1 MPGNGNNFTELK
13 FVFEQMELI
22 ELDFKLVNLFKM
34 NTKIKTGII
43 GATGMVGQTFIKLL
57 ENHPWFDV
65 TYLAAS
71 ESSAGKTY
79 GQAVQGR
86 WHISSEVPSY
96 VKNMKVEDASKVEN
110 AIGKCSLIFC
120 AVSLSKDE
128 VKALEALY
136 ASRGF
141 AVVSA
146 NSAYRLAHDVPMLIP
161 EINHEHIHI
170 IPTQQ
175 KNNGWKEGFITVK
188 PNCSIQ
194 SYMIPLHA
202 LTVKG
207 YKIKQMTLTTLQGLS
222 GAGYPGPSAFDLT
235 DNIIPLIKGE
245 EEKSEIEPQ
254 KIFGTYKDGTIVND
268 TSTQI
273 SAHCTR
279 VPVIDGHTVCASISF
294 DGKKPTEEEIL
305 ECWRNYKSIP
315 KELGLPSAPENTIIY
330 RDEADRPQ
338 PRKDR
343 DAGNGMAITVG
354 RLRPCN
360 VLDYR
365 FVGLSHNTVRGAAGG
380 AILMAELLVAK
391 GYVK

>member
-1 MPGNGNNFTELK
+1 
-13 FVFEQMELI
+13 
-22 ELDFKLVNLFKM
+22 M
-34 NTKIKTGII
+34 NTKIKAGII

-79 GQAVQGR
+79 SQAVQNR
-86 WHISSEVPSY
+86 WHMSCEIPSY
-96 VKNMKVEDASKVEN
+96 AKDLMVEDAGNVDK
-110 AIGKCSLIFC
+110 AMGKCSVVFS

-128 VKALEALY
+128 VKIMEALY

-146 NSAYRLAHDVPMLIP
+146 NSAYRLEADVPMLIP
-161 EINHEHIHI
+161 EINHEHVNV

-175 KNNGWKEGFITVK
+175 KNHGWNTGFITVK

-202 LTVKG
+202 LVVKG
-207 YKIKQMTLTTLQGLS
+207 FKIKRMVLTTLQGLS
-222 GAGYPGPSAFDLT
+222 GAGYPGPSAFDLI
-235 DNIIPLIKGE
+235 DNIVPLIKGE

-254 KIFGTYKDGTIVND
+254 KIFGTLQQNQIVND
-268 TSTQI
+268 TSMSI

-279 VPVIDGHTVCASISF
+279 VPVIDGHTVCVSVEF
-294 DGKKPTEEEIL
+294 DGKKPSEAEIL
-305 ECWRNYKSIP
+305 DCWRNYHSIP
-315 KELGLPSAPENTIIY
+315 QELGLPSAPERTIIY
-330 RDEADRPQ
+330 KEELDRPQ

-343 DAGNGMAITVG
+343 DNGHGMAITIG

-360 VLDYR
+360 VFDYR

-380 AILMAELLVAK
+380 AILMAELLASK
-391 GYVK
+391 GFIKS

>member
-1 MPGNGNNFTELK
+1 
-13 FVFEQMELI
+13 
-22 ELDFKLVNLFKM
+22 M
-34 NTKIKTGII
+34 NKKIQTGIV
-43 GATGMVGQTFIKLL
+43 GATGMVGQMFIKLL

-79 GQAVQGR
+79 SEAVKGR
-86 WHISSEVPSY
+86 WHVSSEVPAY
-96 VKNMKVEDASKVEN
+96 VRNLMVEDAGKVEK
-110 AIGKCSLIFC
+110 AKGKCSLIFC

-128 VKALEALY
+128 VKAMEALY
-136 ASRGF
+136 ASNGF

-146 NSAYRLAHDVPMLIP
+146 NSAYRMDPDIPMLIP
-161 EINHEHIHI
+161 EINHEHINI
-170 IPTQQ
+170 IPVQQ
-175 KNNGWKEGFITVK
+175 KNHGWDKGFIAVK

-202 LTVKG
+202 LIAKG

-222 GAGYPGPSAFDLT
+222 GAGYPGTSAFDMV

-254 KIFGTYKDGTIVND
+254 KILGTIRDGRIIND
-268 TSTQI
+268 TSIQI

-294 DGKKPTEEEIL
+294 EGKKPTESEIL
-305 ECWRNYKSIP
+305 DCWKNYRSVP
-315 KELGLPSAPENTIIY
+315 KELGLPSAPEQTIIY
-330 RDEADRPQ
+330 REESDRPQ

-343 DAGNGMAITVG
+343 DNGHGMSITVG

-360 VLDYR
+360 VFDYR
-365 FVGLSHNTVRGAAGG
+365 FVGLSHNTNRGAAGG
-380 AILMAELLVAK
+380 AVLMAELLAAK
-391 GYVK
+391 EYIKE

>member
-1 MPGNGNNFTELK
+1 
-13 FVFEQMELI
+13 
-22 ELDFKLVNLFKM
+22 M
-34 NTKIKTGII
+34 NTRIKTGII
-43 GATGMVGQTFIKLL
+43 GATGMVGQMFIKLL

-79 GQAVQGR
+79 KQAVQGR
-86 WHISSEVPSY
+86 WHISSDVPEY
-96 VKNMKVEDASKVEN
+96 VRDLMVEDASMVDK
-110 AIGKCSLIFC
+110 AIGKCSIIFC
-120 AVSLSKDE
+120 AVSLGKDD
-128 VKALEALY
+128 VRALEALY

-141 AVVSA
+141 AVISA
-146 NSAYRLAHDVPMLIP
+146 NSAYRLDPDIPMLIP
-161 EINHEHIHI
+161 EINHEHVDV
-170 IPTQQ
+170 IPIQQ
-175 KNNGWKEGFITVK
+175 KNHGWDKGFIAVK

-202 LTVKG
+202 LIVKG
-207 YKIKQMTLTTLQGLS
+207 YKIKQMTLATLQGLS
-222 GAGYPGPSAFDLT
+222 GAGYPGPSAFDLI

-254 KIFGTYKDGTIVND
+254 KILGKLRNDRIEHD
-268 TSTQI
+268 TSIQI

-279 VPVIDGHTVCASISF
+279 VPVIDGHTVCASFSF
-294 DGKKPTEEEIL
+294 EGKKPTAGEIL
-305 ECWRNYKSIP
+305 DCWKNYHSVP
-315 KELGLPSAPENTIIY
+315 RELGLPSAPETTIIY

-343 DAGNGMAITVG
+343 DAGNGMAISVG

-380 AILMAELLVAK
+380 AILMAELLAAK
-391 GYVK
+391 GYVTSI

>member
-1 MPGNGNNFTELK
+1 
-13 FVFEQMELI
+13 
-22 ELDFKLVNLFKM
+22 M

-79 GQAVQGR
+79 SEAVKGR
-86 WHISSEVPSY
+86 WHISSEVPDY
-96 VKNMKVEDASKVEN
+96 IKNLRVEDAAKVEN

-120 AVSLSKDE
+120 AVSMSKDE

-136 ASRGF
+136 ASNGF

-146 NSAYRLAHDVPMLIP
+146 NSAYRLTPDVPMLIP
-161 EINHEHIHI
+161 EINHDHIEI
-170 IPTQQ
+170 IPVQQ
-175 KNNGWKEGFITVK
+175 KNNGWKKGFITVK

-202 LTVKG
+202 LTSKG
-207 YKIKQMTLTTLQGLS
+207 FKIKRMTLTTLQGLS
-222 GAGYPGPSAFDLT
+222 GAGYPGPSAYDLV
-235 DNIIPLIKGE
+235 DNIIPYIGGE

-254 KIFGTYKDGTIVND
+254 KIFGSIVDGKIVND
-268 TSTQI
+268 TSFQM

-279 VPVIDGHTVCASISF
+279 VPVIDGHTVCANVEF
-294 DGKKPTEEEIL
+294 DGKKPSENEIL
-305 ECWRNYKSIP
+305 ECWKNYRSVP
-315 KELGLPSAPENTIIY
+315 YELGLPSAPEKTIIY
-330 RDEADRPQ
+330 REEANRPQ

-343 DAGNGMAITVG
+343 DSGNGMAITVG

-360 VLDYR
+360 VFDYR

-380 AILMAELLVAK
+380 AVLMAELLAAK
-391 GYVK
+391 GYINS